1 MYKFYVKMDGDTFGP
16 YTAKQ
21 IQELQLMDDILVTE
35 ESMNEWLP
43 AGRFDFNDMVKKELN
58 ELLSQRRTQNKDE
71 GNVGA
76 NNPFIAQY
84 SGSSQ
89 KTSSKSKKTGKTI
102 LYVFI
107 SIIVV
112 ATLGGL
118 LYYKQTQNNEAQL
131 EQNKLIA
138 FAKYDHIGDFG
149 EHGAS
154 GLALVE
160 MEVDGD
166 DFYGMINGRYEEVVP
181 CIYEEINQ
189 FEYGVSVARLNG
201 KYAII
206 NTEGSIKKHLNYTNV
221 LDFSDDGFAKAYID
235 DLECYINRHGEEQC
249 PLYDYIDYWDEDDYG
264 MARVSRDGKDGYMN
278 KDFEEV
284 VECKYD
290 DIRGFCDG
298 LARVKLNG
306 LYGYVDNTGEV
317 IIPIEYDDTDYD
329 FYKGIE
335 RVAKNGK
342 WGVIDKSNNI
352 LVPLK
357 YSKLS
362 GFGEDSYISG
372 MPNNVALAERNGGEV
387 LVNINGEE
395 ISKLYDEIRSFGSKN
410 YAVVVNRDGDVTF
423 GAIGKDGKEILAC
436 VYTSYRELES
446 RLD

>member
-1 MYKFYVKMDGDTFGP
+1 MDEDTFGP

-43 AGRFDFNDMVKKELN
+43 AGRFDFNDMAKKELN

-71 GNVGA
+71 GNVGV

-89 KTSSKSKKTGKTI
+89 KTSSKPKKTGKTI

-107 SIIVV
+107 SIIAV
-112 ATLGGL
+112 AILGL
-118 LYYKQTQNNEAQL
+118 LYYKQVQNSEAQL

-138 FAKYDHIGDFG
+138 FAKYSHIGDFG
-149 EHGAS
+149 GHGAS
-154 GLALVE
+154 GLALVQVE
-160 MEVDGD
+160 IDRD
-166 DFYGMINGRYEEVVP
+166 DFYGMINERYEEVVP
-181 CIYEEINQ
+181 CIYEELNQ

-201 KYAII
+201 KYAVI

-235 DLECYINRHGEEQC
+235 DLECYIDRQGKEQC

-290 DIRGFCDG
+290 DIRGFSDG

-357 YSKLS
+357 YTKLS
-362 GFGEDSYISG
+362 GFGEDSYKG
-372 MPNNVALAERNGGEV
+372 MPNGIALAERNGYEV
-387 LVNINGEE
+387 LVNTEGKEV
-395 ISKLYDEIRSFGSKN
+395 SKLYDEIRGFYDKN
-410 YAVVVNRDGDVTF
+410 YAIVVNRDGDITF
-423 GAIGKDGKEILAC
+423 GCIDRTGKEIVPCIYSTQRAAEN
-436 VYTSYRELES
+436 EL
-446 RLD
+446 

>member
-1 MYKFYVKMDGDTFGP
+1 MYGDTFGP

-21 IQELQLMDDILVTE
+21 IQKLQLMDDILVTE

-43 AGRFDFNDMVKKELN
+43 AGCFDFNDMVKKELN
-58 ELLSQRRTQNKDE
+58 ELLSQRRTQNKDD

-89 KTSSKSKKTGKTI
+89 KTSSKPNKTGKTI
-102 LYVFI
+102 LYVLI

-138 FAKYDHIGDFG
+138 FAKYDHIGYFG
-149 EHGAS
+149 EHGAL

-235 DLECYINRHGEEQC
+235 DLECYINRQGEERC

-264 MARVSRDGKDGYMN
+264 MARVSRDGKEGYMD

-298 LARVKLNG
+298 LARVEPNG

-362 GFGEDSYISG
+362 GFGKDSHISG

-446 RLD
+446 SLD

>member
-1 MYKFYVKMDGDTFGP
+1 MDGDTFGP
-16 YTAKQ
+16 FTAKQ

-43 AGRFDFNDMVKKELN
+43 AGRFDFNDMAKKELN
-58 ELLSQRRTQNKDE
+58 DHLNQRRTQNKSE
-71 GNVGA
+71 NNMGV

-84 SGSSQ
+84 SGGSSQ
-89 KTSSKSKKTGKTI
+89 KTLSKPKKIGRTI

-107 SIIVV
+107 SIIAV
-112 ATLGGL
+112 AILGGM
-118 LYYKQTQNNEAQL
+118 LYYKQTQNNEAKL
-131 EQNKLIA
+131 EQDKFIA

-235 DLECYINRHGEEQC
+235 DLECYINRQGEEQC

-264 MARVSRDGKDGYMN
+264 MARVSRDGKEGYMD

-298 LARVKLNG
+298 LARVELNG

-362 GFGEDSYISG
+362 GFGKDSHISG

>member
-1 MYKFYVKMDGDTFGP
+1 MHKFYVKMDGDTFGP

-43 AGRFDFNDMVKKELN
+43 AGRFDFNDMAKKELN
-58 ELLSQRRTQNKDE
+58 ELLSQRRTQNNDE
-71 GNVGA
+71 ENVRA
-76 NNPFIAQY
+76 NNPLIAQY

-89 KTSSKSKKTGKTI
+89 KTSSKPRKIGKTI
-102 LYVFI
+102 LYGFI
-107 SIIVV
+107 SIIAV
-112 ATLGGL
+112 AILGGL
-118 LYYKQTQNNEAQL
+118 LYYKQTQNNEAKL

-138 FAKYDHIGDFG
+138 FAKYNHIGDFG

-181 CIYEEINQ
+181 CIYQEINQ

-201 KYAII
+201 KYAVI

-235 DLECYINRHGEEQC
+235 DLECYINRQGEEQC
-249 PLYDYIDYWDEDDYG
+249 PLYDYIGYWDEDDYG

-298 LARVKLNG
+298 LARVELNG

-362 GFGEDSYISG
+362 GFGEDSYKG
-372 MPNNVALAERNGGEV
+372 MPNGIALAERNGYEV
-387 LVNINGEE
+387 LVNMEGKEV
-395 ISKLYDEIRSFGSKN
+395 SKLYDEIRGFYDKN
-410 YAVVVNRDGDVTF
+410 YAIVVNRDGDIAF
-423 GAIGKDGKEILAC
+423 GCIDRTGKEIVPCIYSTQRAAEN
-436 VYTSYRELES
+436 EL
-446 RLD
+446 

>member
-1 MYKFYVKMDGDTFGP
+1 MDGDTFGP

-58 ELLSQRRTQNKDE
+58 ELLSQRRTQNKDD

-89 KTSSKSKKTGKTI
+89 KTSSKPKKEGKTI

-166 DFYGMINGRYEEVVP
+166 DLYGMINGRYEEAVP

-235 DLECYINRHGEEQC
+235 DLECYINRQGEKQC

-264 MARVSRDGKDGYMN
+264 MARVSRDGKEGYMD

-298 LARVKLNG
+298 LARVELNG

-362 GFGEDSYISG
+362 GFGKDSHISG

-446 RLD
+446 SLD

>member
-1 MYKFYVKMDGDTFGP
+1 MDGDTFGP

-43 AGRFDFNDMVKKELN
+43 ASRFDFNDMAKKELN
-58 ELLSQRRTQNKDE
+58 ELLSQRRTQNNDE
-71 GNVGA
+71 KNVGA

-89 KTSSKSKKTGKTI
+89 KTSSKPRKIGKTI
-102 LYVFI
+102 LYGFI
-107 SIIVV
+107 SIIAV
-112 ATLGGL
+112 AILGGL
-118 LYYKQTQNNEAQL
+118 LYYKQTQNNEAKL

-138 FAKYDHIGDFG
+138 FAKYNHIGDFG

-181 CIYEEINQ
+181 CIYQEINQ

-201 KYAII
+201 KYAVI

-235 DLECYINRHGEEQC
+235 DLECYINRQGEEQC
-249 PLYDYIDYWDEDDYG
+249 PLYDYIGYWDEDDYG

-298 LARVKLNG
+298 LARVELNG

-362 GFGEDSYISG
+362 GFGKDSHISG

-446 RLD
+446 SLD

>member
-21 IQELQLMDDILVTE
+21 IQELQLTDDILVTE

-89 KTSSKSKKTGKTI
+89 KTSSKPKKTGKTI

-206 NTEGSIKKHLNYTNV
+206 NTEGSIKKHLKYTNV

-235 DLECYINRHGEEQC
+235 DLECYINRQGEEQC

-264 MARVSRDGKDGYMN
+264 MAHVSRDGKEGYMN

-298 LARVKLNG
+298 LARVELNG

-362 GFGEDSYISG
+362 GFGKDSHISG

-423 GAIGKDGKEILAC
+423 GAIGKDGKEICSGVRPLQA
-436 VYTSYRELES
+436 
-446 RLD
+446 

>member
-1 MYKFYVKMDGDTFGP
+1 MDGDTFGP

-58 ELLSQRRTQNKDE
+58 ELLSQRRTQNKDD

-89 KTSSKSKKTGKTI
+89 KTSSKPKKTGKTI

-235 DLECYINRHGEEQC
+235 DLECYINRQGEEQC

-264 MARVSRDGKDGYMN
+264 MARVSRDGKEGYMD

-298 LARVKLNG
+298 LARVELNG

-357 YSKLS
+357 YTKLS
-362 GFGEDSYISG
+362 GFGEDSYKG
-372 MPNNVALAERNGGEV
+372 MPNGIALAERNGYEV
-387 LVNINGEE
+387 LVNTEGKE
-395 ISKLYDEIRSFGSKN
+395 ISKLYDEIRGFYDKN
-410 YAVVVNRDGDVTF
+410 YAIVVNRDGDITF
-423 GAIGKDGKEILAC
+423 GCIDRTGKEIVPCIYSTQRAAEN
-436 VYTSYRELES
+436 EL
-446 RLD
+446 